1 MQSFWV
7 GHPEIEKDLEE
18 VRQTVLGRAAAD
30 DTEVHAAIR
39 QLLESS
45 GKMLRPAFV
54 LVAARFG
61 RPDADRGRMIRIA
74 AAVEMLHMATLVHDD
89 IIDGAALRRGIATL
103 HILKGPRVAVLVGDW
118 LFAACFSLVSD
129 VARMENAR
137 SLSQLVARICG
148 SEISQS
154 ADRFI
159 LHTSVRR
166 YLRRIA
172 GKTAA
177 LFALSFYVGALESD
191 CPQPLCDT
199 LRRLGYCLGMGFQ
212 IVDDILDFDATGEH
226 IGKPTGSDLSQGILT
241 LPTILELRRD
251 TGRLAT
257 ELEAC
262 KRSPR
267 AAARA
272 ARIIVE
278 RGGIEKARIFAETY
292 TRRALREI
300 DHLPAGEA
308 QSTLRE
314 VTERLL
320 QRTY

>member
-1 MQSFWV
+1 M
-7 GHPEIEKDLEE
+7 K
-18 VRQTVLGRAAAD
+18 
-30 DTEVHAAIR
+30 
-39 QLLESS
+39 
-45 GKMLRPAFV
+45 
-54 LVAARFG
+54 
-61 RPDADRGRMIRIA
+61 RIA

-103 HILKGPRVAVLVGDW
+103 HVLKGPRLAVLVGDW

-148 SEISQS
+148 SEINQS

-177 LFALSFYVGALESD
+177 LFALSFYVGAVESE
-191 CPQPLCDT
+191 CPQPVCDS

-212 IVDDILDFDATGEH
+212 IVDDILDFSQAGSQT
-226 IGKPTGSDLSQGILT
+226 GKPTGSDLSQGILT
-241 LPTILELRRD
+241 LPAILELRND
-251 TGRLAT
+251 PGQLAAA
-257 ELEAC
+257 LEAC

-278 RGGIEKARIFAETY
+278 RGGIEKARHFAETF

-300 DHLPAGEA
+300 DHLPQGDARG
-308 QSTLRE
+308 TLRE